1 MAGPVK
7 LRRVGSGRQDHP
19 DFVAMFGVLIVMLDA
34 FANFSCSYPNNRV
47 RVRIIVG
54 GTVEDFDAEDA
65 LFQLV
70 GLASER
76 TRNHKP
82 QEPRISLAGM
92 E

>member
-1 MAGPVK
+1 MPGPVK

-19 DFVAMFGVLIVMLDA
+19 DFVAMLGVLIIMFDA
-34 FANFSCSYPNNRV
+34 FANFGCSYSNNRV

-54 GTVEDFDAEDA
+54 GAIEDFHAQDAFFE
-65 LFQLV
+65 LV

>member
-1 MAGPVK
+1 
-7 LRRVGSGRQDHP
+7 
-19 DFVAMFGVLIVMLDA
+19 MLDA

-54 GTVEDFDAEDA
+54 GAIEDFHAQDA
-65 LFQLV
+65 LFELV

-76 TRNHKP
+76 ARNHKP
-82 QEPRISLAGM
+82 QEPRIPLAGM

>member
-7 LRRVGSGRQDHP
+7 LRRVGSGRQEHP
-19 DFVAMFGVLIVMLDA
+19 DFVAMLGVLIIMLDA
-34 FANFSCSYPNNRV
+34 FANFRCGYPNNRV
-47 RVRIIVG
+47 RVRVIVG
-54 GTVEDFDAEDA
+54 GAVEDFHTQDA
-65 LFQLV
+65 LFELV